1 MKKTVVSIAV
11 ASMLMCTGLMANQE
25 SANLNLTDSHFVV
38 KSDISTFCKAII
50 KGDVSLVKGMIEAGE
65 NINKKSLGMTPAIFA
80 ARYNKAEILE
90 LLIKEGAD
98 LKIKSNNGL
107 SIKEVAKA
115 ANAKDVLTLLSK
127 R

>member
-25 SANLNLTDSHFVV
+25 SSTLHLSSSHFII
-38 KSDISTFCKAII
+38 KSEISTFCKAII

-65 NINKKSLGMTPAIFA
+65 DINKKSQGMTPAIFA

-90 LLIKEGAD
+90 LLIANGAD
-98 LKIKSNNGL
+98 LKVKSNNGL
-107 SIKEVAKA
+107 SIMEIAKA
-115 ANAKDVLTLLSK
+115 ANAKDVLAVLSK
-127 R
+127 